1 MSSMMAS
8 SLERTSR
15 ETSTS
20 DESDDNGCE
29 LDDIVIGMGLY
40 FLQLA
45 IGVCLPK
52 NSQLLC
58 IIVLI
63 IDLSKMCF
71 GQVVKFALISVQ
83 VLEGEVECSAAD
95 E

>member
-8 SLERTSR
+8 SLDRTPR
-15 ETSTS
+15 ETPSS

-29 LDDIVIGMGLY
+29 LDDIVIQDGIFYDLG
-40 FLQLA
+40 
-45 IGVCLPK
+45 LPK
-52 NSQLLC
+52 YSQLLC

-63 IDLSKMCF
+63 IDFSEMCF
-71 GQVVKFALISVQ
+71 GQVVESALISVQ
-83 VLEGEVECSAAD
+83 VLKGEVECSSAD